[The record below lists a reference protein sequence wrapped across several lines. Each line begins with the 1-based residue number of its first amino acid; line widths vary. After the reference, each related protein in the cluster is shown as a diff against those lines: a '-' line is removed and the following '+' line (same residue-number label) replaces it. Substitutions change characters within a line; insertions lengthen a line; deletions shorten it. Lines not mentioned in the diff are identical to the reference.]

1 MRAGDFTFLL
11 LGIGVGAAVGLAFA
25 PMEGRELR
33 KRITDDAGESVRL
46 SKEAV
51 ARSREARA
59 VATDALEL
67 AQRARLLRRPL

>member
-1 MRAGDFTFLL
+1 MRDTEFVFLL
-11 LGIGVGAAVGLAFA
+11 LGVAVGAAVGLAFA

-33 KRITDDAGESVRL
+33 RRIVDDAGEGVRW
-46 SKEAV
+46 SKEAI
-51 ARSREARA
+51 ARSREARS